1 MRKHADQLR
10 LRTNAEST
18 PSPVREAEIDD
29 SYDAR
34 IPRQSETEPSVNQD
48 NATPPNSN
56 LSMSDSVIS
65 DDPSKQDTTDTIDT
79 PHNESEGETVVVE

>member
-34 IPRQSETEPSVNQD
+34 IPQQTE
-48 NATPPNSN
+48 PNSN

-79 PHNESEGETVVVE
+79 PHNESKGETVVVE